1 MDYQVYQRRVRE
13 IVHIT
18 ICMNAVDCVAPC
30 VAQYGQCGGLQ
41 YTGET
46 DCCAP
51 LTCAYS
57 NPSYSQC
64 ISSATQ
70 STTGIN

>member
-1 MDYQVYQRRVRE
+1 
-13 IVHIT
+13 
-18 ICMNAVDCVAPC
+18 MNTVDCVAPC

-41 YTGET
+41 YTAET

-51 LTCAYS
+51 STCQYS
-57 NPSYSQC
+57 NPWYSQC